1 MGGESVAERREMEA
15 VQRVSLQNKSYGTEK
30 WLRQQVSKGG
40 WGSCP
45 KETWNGMP
53 LCDRPHPSVATKCF
67 HARGL
72 TVHAAHGP
80 GGGPD
85 RPRQG
90 PTRCPG

>member
-45 KETWNGMP
+45 K
-53 LCDRPHPSVATKCF
+53 
-67 HARGL
+67 
-72 TVHAAHGP
+72 
-80 GGGPD
+80 
-85 RPRQG
+85 
-90 PTRCPG
+90 